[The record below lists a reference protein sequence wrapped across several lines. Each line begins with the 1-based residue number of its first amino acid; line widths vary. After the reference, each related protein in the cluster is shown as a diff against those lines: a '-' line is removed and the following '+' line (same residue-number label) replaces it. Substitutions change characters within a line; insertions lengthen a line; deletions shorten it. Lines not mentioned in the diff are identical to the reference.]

1 MTEAFVDTSFWIA
14 YLDRSDHYHSAAAAT
29 LTSLRPSH
37 SLVTTNF
44 VVNETLTY
52 LNCSLKAHTQAVTCL
67 ESLRSAVRDGFL
79 IIVRIDDNREERALD
94 LFVRYN
100 DKYFSVVDCTSFIV
114 MQDRTIGLAMGFDSD
129 FEQMGFQLLPHV

>member
-1 MTEAFVDTSFWIA
+1 M
-14 YLDRSDHYHSAAAAT
+14 
-29 LTSLRPSH
+29 
-37 SLVTTNF
+37 VTTNF

-79 IIVRIDDNREERALD
+79 IIVRIDDDREERALD

-100 DKYFSVVDCTSFIV
+100 DKYFSVVDCTSFSV